1 MPLERSEDCFI
12 LFPSFCPR
20 LDHPSTAEEK
30 QNVNSEAKQD
40 LGFSY
45 TGCSLMAVQPCFVIS
60 MAATKRDCNVG
71 VCLIRFCSPSF
82 LDYVTYVT
90 MRYVSSCSIALV
102 EFTAMDNYRGLCMGV
117 LWKVC
122 LPQASFCRR
131 YVVSRYPNLGS
142 GRNYSEQRMSGMSQ
156 YSVRSNTGLLV
167 WILAFYIFWLTVLNG
182 DQFIFQHSSS
192 VHNGF
197 TPWGASHQGGK
208 RMRECSEAFPW
219 DRTTLQQVLQ
229 PESACFFCF
238 LKFLKIFV
246 VWIFGFRNVWV
257 YNAKMQFLLQCNHQ
271 SELVWSARML
281 LFSKPFPT
289 QIQASIQRGLSTF
302 YPDLS
307 SSLILVTTT
316 TTNLQPLFDALSSSN
331 LWINFG
337 CIIRVVAHGT
347 PSDEVVFPVTDGSL
361 VGWKDLQQCKWQNTK
376 HVTRQE
382 AEVNK
387 LISAPCSTV
396 KLYEWD
402 QGRWQF
408 QRSSTVCS
416 AGGRYGKKS
425 CSKTLNVQL
434 SHLVHRVLAE
444 SFRVQILSLGLR
456 WYLWSGTQNYGTF
469 L

>member
-1 MPLERSEDCFI
+1 MFE
-12 LFPSFCPR
+12 
-20 LDHPSTAEEK
+20 
-30 QNVNSEAKQD
+30 
-40 LGFSY
+40 
-45 TGCSLMAVQPCFVIS
+45 
-60 MAATKRDCNVG
+60 
-71 VCLIRFCSPSF
+71 
-82 LDYVTYVT
+82 
-90 MRYVSSCSIALV
+90 
-102 EFTAMDNYRGLCMGV
+102 
-117 LWKVC
+117 
-122 LPQASFCRR
+122 
-131 YVVSRYPNLGS
+131 
-142 GRNYSEQRMSGMSQ
+142 
-156 YSVRSNTGLLV
+156 
-167 WILAFYIFWLTVLNG
+167 YI
-182 DQFIFQHSSS
+182 
-192 VHNGF
+192 
-197 TPWGASHQGGK
+197 
-208 RMRECSEAFPW
+208 
-219 DRTTLQQVLQ
+219 
-229 PESACFFCF
+229 
-238 LKFLKIFV
+238 
-246 VWIFGFRNVWV
+246 
-257 YNAKMQFLLQCNHQ
+257 YNAKMQFILQCNHQ

-387 LISAPCSTV
+387 LISATCSTV